1 MELLYRFEAT
11 LDQPAPIG
19 PVTEGLRIDHPF
31 RGRLTD
37 GALAG
42 GAGWGVDY
50 LTLRPDGVGVVDAR
64 DTFEV
69 PGGLLHAHARGY
81 VTAPEGRRAPAIE
94 DMLSPDFVPEDVAF
108 DIRGFALCQT
118 GVPGLEVLNRTV
130 VAITGSVNMSTG
142 ALIIEGHAEAQL
154 PALQAVVGGPAG

>member
-19 PVTEGLRIDHPF
+19 PVTEGLRIDYPF
-31 RGRLTD
+31 RGRVID
-37 GALAG
+37 GPFAG

-50 LTLRPDGVGVVDAR
+50 LTIRADGVGVVDAR

-69 PGGLLHAHARGY
+69 AGGLLHAHARGY
-81 VTAPEGRRAPAIE
+81 VTGGDGRRMPPIE
-94 DMLSPDFVPEDVAF
+94 EMLAPDFVPEDAPF
-108 DIRGFALCQT
+108 DITAFALCQT

-130 VAITGSVNMSTG
+130 VAVTGSVNMFTG
-142 ALIIEGHAEAQL
+142 ALLLEGRADVGLRTTA
-154 PALQAVVGGPAG
+154 PVVAGPAG